1 MLGPEGPRTFQE
13 IVTFFNSMDWE
24 GADTTFSN
32 KVEVRKRGLI
42 KHPSG
47 SPSKIPKRDMRS
59 DMCWAFNTASG
70 CSRSDGEVCVKKG
83 RELKHCCSKVEA
95 DGRVCASKEHGEA
108 GHV

>member
-1 MLGPEGPRTFQE
+1 MPFYFGPTEV
-13 IVTFFNSMDWE
+13 VTFFNSMDWE
-24 GADTTFSN
+24 GAYTTFSN

-70 CSRSDGEVCVKKG
+70 CSRSDGKVCVKKG